1 MRDARFLGQPC
12 CPIITVRNKKV
23 LGGDVSRQR
32 GDSPAMSTN
41 APLYERDPRT
51 HDEIMLAARQMRA
64 DYMREL
70 FGKQRAAL
78 FGREAAPNHGTVGHG
93 PALTPHAH

>member
-1 MRDARFLGQPC
+1 MRDARFLGQLY
-12 CPIITVRNKKV
+12 CPILTVRNKKV

-70 FGKQRAAL
+70 FGKLISAL
-78 FGREAAPNHGTVGHG
+78 FGGRADANHG
-93 PALTPHAH
+93 PAKHGPTLAPHAH

>member
-1 MRDARFLGQPC
+1 MRDARFLGQLY
-12 CPIITVRNKKV
+12 CPILTVRNKKV

-70 FGKQRAAL
+70 FGKLRIAL
-78 FGREAAPNHGTVGHG
+78 FGGHAAADHG
-93 PALTPHAH
+93 PAKHGPTLAPHAH